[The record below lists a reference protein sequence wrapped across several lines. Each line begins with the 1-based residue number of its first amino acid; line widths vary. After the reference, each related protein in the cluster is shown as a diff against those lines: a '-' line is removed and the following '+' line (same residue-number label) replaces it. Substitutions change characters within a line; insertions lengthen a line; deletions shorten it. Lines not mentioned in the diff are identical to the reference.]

1 MDITIDNSDNL
12 YCSGN
17 ISANSITGLTNVLE
31 FFDNLIGT
39 TKTIASGDTALNE
52 DTLVFKL
59 SNDGAVVFREI
70 IDASN
75 GEEACHSI
83 HYNNNIILCG
93 GFKSYKVDGDL
104 INKDI
109 SVLGFGAFEEDPTYF
124 TADDVKIDSNHNYYF
139 SKFGRVRKF
148 NACGV
153 LQSNVEQYCETFDL
167 DYNNNQY
174 CITSNRIIKKNA
186 NNQVLF
192 DGFSDLPTT
201 LQINDLNTYQRLIDV
216 TSTHSLPEIDINF
229 RVTLDTTA
237 LVSAGKMRSDC
248 RDARFFDQAG
258 NFIKS
263 WVADNSCNTTTTDF
277 WIRLPILLPG
287 VNQIKMTYGATSFP
301 KAICAEVFPTYFEDF
316 ISVTIDQW
324 MNSGLVTQFR
334 TLGQILM
341 KCSNRRL

>member
-109 SVLGFGAFEEDPTYF
+109 SVLGFGAFEDPTYF
-124 TADDVKIDSNHNYYF
+124 TADDVKIDSN
-139 SKFGRVRKF
+139 
-148 NACGV
+148 
-153 LQSNVEQYCETFDL
+153 TI
-167 DYNNNQY
+167 
-174 CITSNRIIKKNA
+174 ITSQNLDVSENLILVVFYKAMLNGVVRLLIWIITIINT
-186 NNQVLF
+186 VL
-192 DGFSDLPTT
+192 P
-201 LQINDLNTYQRLIDV
+201 QI
-216 TSTHSLPEIDINF
+216 
-229 RVTLDTTA
+229 
-237 LVSAGKMRSDC
+237 
-248 RDARFFDQAG
+248 
-258 NFIKS
+258 
-263 WVADNSCNTTTTDF
+263 
-277 WIRLPILLPG
+277 
-287 VNQIKMTYGATSFP
+287 
-301 KAICAEVFPTYFEDF
+301 
-316 ISVTIDQW
+316 
-324 MNSGLVTQFR
+324 GL
-334 TLGQILM
+334 
-341 KCSNRRL
+341 